1 VTQHKRGTVYLISTV
16 PEEQRKLGSVY
27 PCKIG
32 YSTAPGVRL
41 SQIQVENSEKLYL
54 LWSVEVDNPKYYEA
68 LLHVL
73 LRDSHRRG
81 EWYDVNEQLVDDMF
95 FAYEKT
101 IPHLDLGSYLKLNRL
116 WKGWSQTQL
125 SEQAGIWQET
135 ISKIENDPSTASLA
149 TLEKLGKA
157 LGLKLKYEPIPYT
170 VCLP

>member
-1 VTQHKRGTVYLISTV
+1 VTQTKRGTVYLVSAVGTGA
-16 PEEQRKLGSVY
+16 RKPGSVY

-32 YSTAPGVRL
+32 YSTTLGVRL
-41 SQIQVENSEKLYL
+41 SQIQVDNSEKLHL

-73 LRDSHRRG
+73 LRNKHRRG
-81 EWYDVNEQLVDDMF
+81 EWYDVNVDMVNDMF
-95 FAYEKT
+95 VAYEMKT
-101 IPHLDLGSYLKLNRL
+101 PHLDLGSYLKLRRL

-125 SEQAGIWQET
+125 SKQSGIWQET

-170 VCLP
+170 ACLS